1 MIIDKTTLAST
12 VLDGDDEGEKEGEK
26 TDDSPS
32 EGTTPSAIL
41 LDGDGEKSDDT
52 SSEEKSDD
60 SSDSPKEGGEAN

>member
-12 VLDGDDEGEKEGEK
+12 VLDGGDEGEKEEK
-26 TDDSPS
+26 SGDSPS

-41 LDGDGEKSDDT
+41 LDGDGEKSDDA

>member
-12 VLDGDDEGEKEGEK
+12 VLDGGDEGEKEGEK

-41 LDGDGEKSDDT
+41 LDGDGEKEEKSGDDT
-52 SSEEKSDD
+52 SSEEKSG
-60 SSDSPKEGGEAN
+60 DSPSEGGA